1 MISFFLTLFRLI
13 KALVRGLRD
22 PEFRAVVILAML
34 LILSGG
40 LFYRW
45 AEGWTFLDAIYFSVI
60 TLSTVGYGDLYPV
73 TPIGK
78 VFTIM
83 YILVGIGVFVTLVT
97 LMAKALL
104 IDTKIERKADS
115 SDADKSPDDKTG

>member
-1 MISFFLTLFRLI
+1 MISFFLTLFRLLT
-13 KALVRGLRD
+13 ALGRGARD
-22 PEFRAVVILAML
+22 PEFRAVLLLALL

-45 AEGWTFLDAIYFSVI
+45 AEGWTFLDAVYFSVI
-60 TLSTVGYGDLYPV
+60 TLSTVGYGDLHPV

-78 VFTIM
+78 VFTLM

-104 IDTKIERKADS
+104 SDGKGSRTADR
-115 SDADKSPDDKTG
+115 DGAQVPGPRGPE

>member
-1 MISFFLTLFRLI
+1 MISFILTLLRLI

-22 PEFRAVVILAML
+22 PEFRAVVILALL

-97 LMAKALL
+97 LMAKTLL
-104 IDTKIERKADS
+104 SKPKIDSKGDS
-115 SDADKSPDDKTG
+115 SDVGKSPDDKTG

>member
-1 MISFFLTLFRLI
+1 MISFFLTLIRLI

-115 SDADKSPDDKTG
+115 SDADTSPDDKTG

>member
-1 MISFFLTLFRLI
+1 MISFILTLFRLV

-22 PEFRAVVILAML
+22 PEFRAVVILALL

-40 LFYRW
+40 LFYKW

-78 VFTIM
+78 VFTII

-97 LMAKALL
+97 LMAKTLL
-104 IDTKIERKADS
+104 SDPKIDSKGDS
-115 SDADKSPDDKTG
+115 RDVGKSPDDKTG

>member
-22 PEFRAVVILAML
+22 PEFRAVVILVLL
-34 LILSGG
+34 LIFSGG